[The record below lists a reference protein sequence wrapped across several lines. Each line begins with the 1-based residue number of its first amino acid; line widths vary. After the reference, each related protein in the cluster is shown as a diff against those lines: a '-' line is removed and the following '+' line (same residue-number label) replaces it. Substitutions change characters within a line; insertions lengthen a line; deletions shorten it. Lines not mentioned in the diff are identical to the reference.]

1 MKLLKMSSTGDYPL
15 GAANDSRA
23 PYNETENPEVELDV
37 LVSVTLSKTVKVKV
51 KDYDIV
57 DEGLDEGGYYF
68 CDRDF
73 SETNLLAAVEE
84 QVVLP
89 QDASLYVDIGSNLKA
104 ADDLSGWNVDEIEC
118 VLEKEHE

>member
-1 MKLLKMSSTGDYPL
+1 MNSTGDYPL
-15 GAANDSRA
+15 GAVNDSRA
-23 PYNETENPEVELDV
+23 PYNETENPEVEIDV
-37 LVSVTLSKTVKVKV
+37 TVSVTLSKTVTVKV

-73 SETNLLAAVEE
+73 SDTNLLAAVEE
-84 QVVLP
+84 QIVLP

-104 ADDLSGWNVDEIEC
+104 ANDLSGWNVDEIEC
-118 VLEKEHE
+118 VLNNASE

>member
-1 MKLLKMSSTGDYPL
+1 MNSTGDYPL
-15 GAANDSRA
+15 GAINDYRA

-57 DEGLDEGGYYF
+57 DEGLDEGGYF

-89 QDASLYVDIGSNLKA
+89 QDASLYVDVGSNLKA
-104 ADDLSGWNVDEIEC
+104 ANDLSGWNVDEIEC
-118 VLEKEHE
+118 VLSNGSE